1 MAYMKKP
8 SKKMYG
14 GKKKKMYKK
23 GSFLEPGKEIKFG
36 GPMKKQRGG
45 VPKNARP
52 GINEE
57 DARSGKPRAEAAARA
72 KAQREAKAREAER
85 QKPMNKIARGEM
97 PEGAKK
103 ATDGRSTVSK
113 VLTKLESTPSAKP
126 KPTGPKPGTYAYAK
140 KRNPNLDKL
149 IKQRKGHTKG
159 TEEYNRVQNQINRAY
174 GKGPMRKEI
183 SKVASRPAPKT
194 TVKPTLKTPAKPAAP
209 AAKKPAPKPAPR
221 PKVTPSGGSGMGA
234 VNKMDD
240 LKKELKGAASSA
252 KKPMDRRGKRAA
264 RKSERLKKRVSRLQD
279 KMMDGGKRKMG
290 MGGYGKMKYGKGGL
304 KMVKGKDGKMVPFY
318 AADGKGKM
326 MGGGM
331 YKPYK
336 AGGKKKSLKETTP
349 DQKGLRKLP
358 TAVRNKMGYKKA
370 GGPAQQAA
378 IAISMKKA
386 GKKPKM
392 MKKGG
397 GMSGLSAAQKQV
409 YKRGLAA
416 YMSSGNRPKVSQHAW
431 AMARVK
437 SDFGKREAAKIRS
450 GKSGKSKKK

>member
-1 MAYMKKP
+1 MLINKNNLETMAYMKKT

-14 GKKKKMYKK
+14 GKKKKMYKM
-23 GSFLEPGKEIKFG
+23 GSFLEPGKEVKFG

-45 VPKNARP
+45 ARP
-52 GINEE
+52 VKKTGITEE
-57 DARSGKPRAEAAARA
+57 DARSGNPRAKAAAAAKERKDAQLRNEANKRAEARRKRTADAAASNAKQRA
-72 KAQREAKAREAER
+72 VRDGST
-85 QKPMNKIARGEM
+85 MDKIAAMGTGATM
-97 PEGAKK
+97 PKPQEIGAKK
-103 ATDGRSTVSK
+103 ASSGKSDV
-113 VLTKLESTPSAKP
+113 TKLRESLDKKP
-126 KPTGPKPGTYAYAK
+126 GPKTGPKPGTYAYAK

-149 IKQRKGHTKG
+149 IKQRKGLTKG

-183 SKVASRPAPKT
+183 SKVAPKSAPKN
-194 TVKPTLKTPAKPAAP
+194 TVKPTIKTPAKPAAP

-221 PKVTPSGGSGMGA
+221 PKVTPSGGSGMGS
-234 VNKMDD
+234 VNKMDN
-240 LKKELKGAASSA
+240 LKNELKGAATGA

-264 RKSERLKKRVSRLQD
+264 RKSERLKKRVSRLQ
-279 KMMDGGKRKMG
+279 
-290 MGGYGKMKYGKGGL
+290 
-304 KMVKGKDGKMVPFY
+304 
-318 AADGKGKM
+318 GKM

-358 TAVRNKMGYKKA
+358 TAVRNKMGYMKA
-370 GGPAQQAA
+370 GGAAQQAA
-378 IAISMKKA
+378 IAVSMKKA

-450 GKSGKSKKK
+450 GKSGKGKKK

>member
-36 GPMKKQRGG
+36 GVKKMQAAGTTSGRPG
-45 VPKNARP
+45 VGRPTNQTADKNAQKEKERL
-52 GINEE
+52 
-57 DARSGKPRAEAAARA
+57 ARAEARKKRAADAAASNARQRA
-72 KAQREAKAREAER
+72 VRDGST
-85 QKPMNKIARGEM
+85 MDKIAAMGTGATM
-97 PEGAKK
+97 PKPQEIGAKK
-103 ATDGRSTVSK
+103 ASSGKSDV
-113 VLTKLESTPSAKP
+113 TKLRESLDKKP
-126 KPTGPKPGTYAYAK
+126 GPKTGPKPGTYAYAK

-149 IKQRKGHTKG
+149 IKQRKGLTKG
-159 TEEYNRVQNQINRAY
+159 TEEYNRVQNLINRAY

-183 SKVASRPAPKT
+183 SKVAAKPAAKNT
-194 TVKPTLKTPAKPAAP
+194 AKPTLKTPAKPAAP

-264 RKSERLKKRVSRLQD
+264 RKSERLKKRVSRLQ
-279 KMMDGGKRKMG
+279 
-290 MGGYGKMKYGKGGL
+290 
-304 KMVKGKDGKMVPFY
+304 
-318 AADGKGKM
+318 GKM
-326 MGGGM
+326 MGGGK
-331 YKPYK
+331 YKMGYK
-336 AGGKKKSLKETTP
+336 AGGEKKKSKGSFPDLTGDGKVTRADILKGRGVF
-349 DQKGLRKLP
+349 K
-358 TAVRNKMGYKKA
+358 
-370 GGPAQQAA
+370 
-378 IAISMKKA
+378 S
-386 GKKPKM
+386 
-392 MKKGG
+392 GG

-437 SDFGKREAAKIRS
+437 SDFGKREAAKIRA
-450 GKSGKSKKK
+450 GKSGKGKKK

>member
-1 MAYMKKP
+1 MAYHKKP

-23 GSFLEPGKEIKFG
+23 GNFLEPGKEIKFG
-36 GPMKKQRGG
+36 GVKKMQSGDVREGRVASPAGRRRDPIDDTRRGATSAE
-45 VPKNARP
+45 VAARKRQ
-52 GINEE
+52 ETA
-57 DARSGKPRAEAAARA
+57 DAAAARRGA
-72 KAQREAKAREAER
+72 SREEK
-85 QKPMNKIARGEM
+85 QNTPQGT
-97 PEGAKK
+97 GA
-103 ATDGRSTVSK
+103 GRTGKSGST
-113 VLTKLESTPSAKP
+113 AKP
-126 KPTGPKPGTYAYAK
+126 AGPAKGTYAYAK
-140 KRNPNLDKL
+140 KQNPNIDAL
-149 IKQRKGHTKG
+149 IKRRKTLTKG
-159 TEEYNRVQNQINRAY
+159 TPEYNKIQNQINKAY
-174 GKGPMRKEI
+174 GKGPTNRDTTPIK
-183 SKVASRPAPKT
+183 KVATKPVKQVPTSRPT
-194 TVKPTLKTPAKPAAP
+194 PTIKTPAKPAAP
-209 AAKKPAPKPAPR
+209 AAPA
-221 PKVTPSGGSGMGA
+221 
-234 VNKMDD
+234 
-240 LKKELKGAASSA
+240 A
-252 KKPMDRRGKRAA
+252 KKTQDRRTTAVRFQSKADDRKARRASNKA
-264 RKSERLKKRVSRLQD
+264 GRQADRAGRKAGRLKKRLEKLQG

>member
-1 MAYMKKP
+1 MAYMKKT

-45 VPKNARP
+45 IPKNARP
-52 GINEE
+52 GITEE

-72 KAQREAKAREAER
+72 KAQRAAQAREAER
-85 QKPMNKIARGEM
+85 QKPMNKISRGEI
-97 PEGAKK
+97 PEGAKR
-103 ATDGRSTVSK
+103 ATDGKSTVSK
-113 VLTKLESTPSAKP
+113 VLNKLESTPSAKP
-126 KPTGPKPGTYAYAK
+126 KPAGPKPGTYAYAK

-149 IKQRKGHTKG
+149 IKQRKGLTKG
-159 TEEYNRVQNQINRAY
+159 TEEYNRVQNQINKAY

-183 SKVASRPAPKT
+183 SKVAPKSAPKN

-234 VNKMDD
+234 VNKMDE

-252 KKPMDRRGKRAA
+252 KKPMDRRGKRTA
-264 RKSERLKKRVSRLQD
+264 RRSERRQKRIDRLQS
-279 KMMDGGKRKMG
+279 KMG
-290 MGGYGKMKYGKGGL
+290 MGGKMMKYGKGGL

-437 SDFGKREAAKIRS
+437 SDFGKREAAKIRA
-450 GKSGKSKKK
+450 GKSGKGKKK